1 MSLVYGLLAQIGAR
15 TGGLMEEDEDE
26 PAWPGAV
33 TLKPKTLNED
43 PYNVYAEELAME
55 VCKLGFEVAA
65 ELLETDLVF
74 SSCGHLVQGTPDGG
88 FRDAEGLLRLVQVVR
103 VPLLPEMDEDEV
115 AEILYDTVLTKV
127 VKSQVWM
134 KETGTLPHDF
144 TIFCWLP
151 PVGAYQA
158 CLEETEALLWTDAL
172 IWNLRAGG
180 WPFSLVIQ
188 VPEEPGRLF
197 PRNFGFRNF
206 GRPKK
211 DYADEVKYFL
221 VAADFEED
229 DEEDLIFDWDLFELE
244 QETLSENDTSRVLAT
259 AEGARC
265 TEERSVERMLPYV
278 LLAIEFVE
286 KQTTNVV
293 KVHDADPRND
303 RFRAVATDAIDHAYR
318 FGTED
323 IDVSTLLSADA
334 VPLQLDGRGRR
345 HEPRQPK
352 SPPIGALGIKEMFQL
367 RGWLDPVQ
375 LILESFH
382 CPWHTSTCLDAKGE
396 HSLLSRRSTSAACPF
411 SCSSCTQGSSLS
423 MPKADNRLRCDA
435 GLVKYREETL
445 IELLTA

>member
-1 MSLVYGLLAQIGAR
+1 LAQIGAR